1 MTPLKVFSANLHLGV
16 LALTVVGLLSAQGC
30 ALTAGSPLAPADK
43 SIGTFPPQ
51 PVSPQ
56 SKVDEAAVPKPAV
69 KPPATTHHIGKASW
83 YGPGLTG
90 KKTASGE
97 IFDDGKF
104 TAAHKSLPL
113 GSTAKVTNLSNGKL
127 VKVAI
132 NDRGPFAGNRIIDL
146 SRAAARAIGMVDDG
160 VVQVRIDP
168 LTSDGMEVGS
178 VD

>member
-1 MTPLKVFSANLHLGV
+1 MTPLKVFSSNLHLGM
-16 LALTVVGLLSAQGC
+16 LAIIVGLLSAQGC
-30 ALTAGSPLAPADK
+30 ALTSGSPLAPADK
-43 SIGTFPPQ
+43 GIETFPPQ
-51 PVSPQ
+51 EPVSPQ
-56 SKVDEAAVPKPAV
+56 SKVDEAAVLKPAA
-69 KPPATTHHIGKASW
+69 KPPAAALHIGKASW

-104 TAAHKSLPL
+104 TAAHRTLPL
-113 GSTAKVTNLSNGKL
+113 GSTAKVTNLSNGKS

-132 NDRGPFAGNRIIDL
+132 NDRGPFAVNRIIDL

-168 LTSDGMEVGS
+168 LTGDGMEVGS

>member
-1 MTPLKVFSANLHLGV
+1 MTPLKVFSSNLHLGV
-16 LALTVVGLLSAQGC
+16 LTLTVALLSAQGC
-30 ALTAGSPLAPADK
+30 ALTSGSPLAAVDK
-43 SIGTFPPQ
+43 NIETFPPQ
-51 PVSPQ
+51 DLASPQ
-56 SKVDEAAVPKPAV
+56 SKVEEAALPKAAV
-69 KPPATTHHIGKASW
+69 KKPATTHHVGNASW
-83 YGPGLTG
+83 YGRSFSG

-113 GSTAKVTNLSNGKL
+113 GSTVKVTNLSNGKS

-146 SRAAARAIGMVDDG
+146 SRAAARAIGMLDDG
-160 VVQVRIDP
+160 VIRVRIDP
-168 LTSDGMEVGS
+168 LTADGTELGN

>member
-1 MTPLKVFSANLHLGV
+1 MTPLKVFSSNQHLGV
-16 LALTVVGLLSAQGC
+16 LALTVGLLSAQGC
-30 ALTAGSPLAPADK
+30 ALTSGSPLAPVDK
-43 SIGTFPPQ
+43 SIETFPPQ
-51 PVSPQ
+51 DLASPQ
-56 SKVDEAAVPKPAV
+56 SKVDEATLPKPAV
-69 KPPATTHHIGKASW
+69 KKPATTHHVGNASW
-83 YGPGLTG
+83 YGRGFSG

-113 GSTAKVTNLSNGKL
+113 GSTAKVTNLSNVKS

-168 LTSDGMEVGS
+168 LTGDGMEVGS